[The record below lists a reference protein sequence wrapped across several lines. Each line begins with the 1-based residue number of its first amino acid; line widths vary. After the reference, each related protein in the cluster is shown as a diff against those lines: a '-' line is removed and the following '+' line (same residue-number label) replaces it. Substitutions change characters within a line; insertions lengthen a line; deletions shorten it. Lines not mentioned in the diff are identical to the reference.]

1 MYMTLVESRLD
12 IIRLK
17 CLLVESRKRY
27 CLLYIFRGIFL
38 CRLFGALL
46 DFGRREVLIVVAL

>member
-1 MYMTLVESRLD
+1 MALVESRLD
-12 IIRLK
+12 IVRLK